1 MITEMTSEFPTL
13 PATKAA
19 GGSGVPRTRFS

>member
-1 MITEMTSEFPTL
+1 MITVITSEFPTR

-19 GGSGVPRTRFS
+19 GGSGVPRTRLS